1 MPAGHSCVIEFEHIS
16 AAFALSPLLAL
27 SPRDLSLFPSFYA
40 AIYTA
45 ISGRRGKTQA
55 GKTGRSF
62 KRDSYF
68 DIGQSL
74 CDDHPT
80 VIESAASIL
89 EYNSLITLACINDRC

>member
-1 MPAGHSCVIEFEHIS
+1 MHVYALIEFEHIS
-16 AAFALSPLLAL
+16 AAFALSPPLAL
-27 SPRDLSLFPSFYA
+27 SPDLSLFPSFYA

-68 DIGQSL
+68 DIGRSL
-74 CDDHPT
+74 CDDRPT
-80 VIESAASIL
+80 VIESVVSVIL
-89 EYNSLITLACINDRC
+89 EFSYYRRVY